1 MKQLYMLR
9 AFLIV
14 CMSVFFGG
22 GNFALAQ
29 DLQET
34 VVATFESATV
44 VNNSSYQSYSNDDWN
59 ISIGG
64 NNKSIG
70 FNNKNMK
77 AIGDALGTDA
87 VATNYGPVVKSLN
100 VLNNINKITF
110 AFNGGSG
117 VGGQIYLAYS
127 TDNITWNAVELKT
140 GEGLATQGNTVTS
153 STTQSF
159 IFEFETI
166 ESAYYGIILDSGG
179 TKKAAYRFDNVVIT
193 FINVASASSDP
204 AINATDPDAYA
215 ADITSG
221 EIPYTISNLVEG
233 TNLTATTTTEWI
245 SDVTVGESA
254 VNFTMT
260 ENTGAER
267 TGTITLSYGDLLT
280 KDITVKQLAAVAKHT
295 VTIEEP
301 ENGTLKV
308 FRGEEEIVS
317 GAQLPGG
324 TELTIEATPAEGY
337 KFKNWQAVDGS
348 THTYTANFTYTIGES
363 DVTIKANFDAIVYN
377 TITWSVNGVESTTTV
392 EQGSDITFT
401 APETVPG
408 GYTFM
413 GWLGETYGPSD
424 EAPAFVT
431 SAKAAGDVTYYAVF
445 AKGSGAEETATLTAS
460 HTKESTGYAA
470 HTYTDDKENTWTT
483 YSNEQGAVANG
494 DARFGLNKNTGYY
507 FGSPL
512 FSGNVTK
519 IVMNVYNGSSSSTR
533 TFYIDSEQ
541 TNQNGDLGTIAVAGG
556 EKKVDKE
563 ITFDGQF
570 NQFYI
575 HSSDALSFLYIKV
588 TYGSK
593 TYTGYTTTVSDAPTS
608 ATLNFVAQNA
618 DGYYATFSSDKD
630 VVFTSDVIVYA
641 ANVNGTAVKLNAL
654 ASDLYEVTDA
664 TAGESGLLDGGYY
677 VPANTGVLVY
687 SMDETT
693 TTYYFPAETAE
704 VQLPA
709 NMLEAATADGV
720 FEGKDGYCYY
730 KLAYNDYT
738 SKTDLGFYYG
748 AADGAPFAVKKG
760 LAYLAVPTTSGAA
773 PARFVLGGDT
783 DAISSVNSD
792 VEKAETVIY
801 TIAGQRV
808 GTATKPGLY
817 IVNGKKLIVK

>member
-1 MKQLYMLR
+1 MK
-9 AFLIV
+9 V
-14 CMSVFFGG
+14 
-22 GNFALAQ
+22 
-29 DLQET
+29 
-34 VVATFESATV
+34 
-44 VNNSSYQSYSNDDWN
+44 
-59 ISIGG
+59 
-64 NNKSIG
+64 
-70 FNNKNMK
+70 
-77 AIGDALGTDA
+77 
-87 VATNYGPVVKSLN
+87 
-100 VLNNINKITF
+100 
-110 AFNGGSG
+110 
-117 VGGQIYLAYS
+117 
-127 TDNITWNAVELKT
+127 
-140 GEGLATQGNTVTS
+140 
-153 STTQSF
+153 
-159 IFEFETI
+159 
-166 ESAYYGIILDSGG
+166 
-179 TKKAAYRFDNVVIT
+179 
-193 FINVASASSDP
+193 ASSDP
-204 AINATDPDAYA
+204 AINASDVEYA
-215 ADITSG
+215 ADILNG
-221 EIPYTISNLVEG
+221 EIPYTISNPVEG

-245 SDVTVGESA
+245 SDVTVDESTVTFA
-254 VNFTMT
+254 MA

-267 TGTITLSYGDLLT
+267 TGTITLTYGDLT
-280 KDITVKQLAAVAKHT
+280 KDIIVKQLAAVAKRT

-301 ENGTLKV
+301 ANGTLKV
-308 FRGEEEIVS
+308 FSGEDEIFT
-317 GAQLPGG
+317 GAQVAQG
-324 TELTIEATPAEGY
+324 TVLTIEATPAEGY
-337 KFKNWQAVDGS
+337 KFRNWQAVDGS
-348 THTYTANFTYTIGES
+348 THTFTTGTTYTIGES
-363 DVTIKANFDAIVYN
+363 DVTFKANFDEIINN

-401 APETVPG
+401 APETVPD

-431 SAKAAGDVTYYAVF
+431 SAKAAGDATYYAVF
-445 AKGSGAEETATLTAS
+445 AKGSGSEETATLTAS
-460 HTKESTGYAA
+460 HETVVTTKYDS
-470 HTYTDDKENTWTT
+470 HKYTDDKGNTWTT
-483 YSNEQGAVANG
+483 FSNEQGTVAGG
-494 DARFGLNKNTGYY
+494 DARFGLNENAGNY
-507 FGSPL
+507 FGSPS

-519 IVMNVYNGSSSSTR
+519 IVMNVYNGSSKSR
-533 TFYIDSEQ
+533 NFYIDSKEA
-541 TNQNGDLGTIAVAGG
+541 NQNGDLGTIGVNGS

-563 ITFDGQF
+563 ITFDGKF

-575 HSSDALSFLYIKV
+575 HSSEALSFLYIKV

-593 TYTGYTTTVSDAPTS
+593 TFTGYTTTVSDAPTS

-618 DGYYATFSSDKD
+618 EGYYATFSSDKD

-654 ASDLYEVTDA
+654 EKDPHEVTDA
-664 TAGESGLLDGGYY
+664 TAGESGLLEGYY

-687 SMDETT
+687 SMDET

-792 VEKAETVIY
+792 VEKAATVIY

-808 GTATKPGLY
+808 DTAAKPGLY

>member
-9 AFLIV
+9 TLLIV
-14 CMSVFFGG
+14 CMSVLFGG

-29 DLQET
+29 DDNVET
-34 VVATFESATV
+34 LDFTT
-44 VNNSSYQSYSNDDWN
+44 
-59 ISIGG
+59 
-64 NNKSIG
+64 
-70 FNNKNMK
+70 
-77 AIGDALGTDA
+77 
-87 VATNYGPVVKSLN
+87 
-100 VLNNINKITF
+100 
-110 AFNGGSG
+110 
-117 VGGQIYLAYS
+117 
-127 TDNITWNAVELKT
+127 KT
-140 GEGLATQGNTVTS
+140 GKNSNYTNTWSWGNWNLTGGANNNQGWAYVRFGGKSSSGTTQVSKTSSIVRTSPVTSSVDYIQIEHLGINGKGSSSFEVSSIVLETSSDKDFTDITTTTTVNDADLTS
-153 STTQSF
+153 STTTKSF
-159 IFEFETI
+159 KITPTTSIPANSYYRISINWSIKNTNNTGLDI
-166 ESAYYGIILDSGG
+166 EKIIL
-179 TKKAAYRFDNVVIT
+179 KKAASTN
-193 FINVASASSDP
+193 P
-204 AINATDPDAYA
+204 AINASDVEYA

-221 EIPYTISNLVEG
+221 TISYTISNPVEG
-233 TNLTATTTTEWI
+233 TKFDATTETEWI

-254 VNFTMT
+254 VTFTMA

-267 TGTITLSYGDLLT
+267 TGTIKLTYGDLT

-308 FRGEEEIVS
+308 FRGEEEIFT
-317 GAQLPGG
+317 GAQVAQG
-324 TELTIEATPAEGY
+324 TELTIKATPAEGY

-401 APETVPG
+401 APETVPD

-460 HTKESTGYAA
+460 HTKANTGYVN
-470 HTYTDDKENTWTT
+470 HTYTDDRGNTWTT
-483 YSNEQGAVANG
+483 SSNEQGTVAGG
-494 DARFGLNKNTGYY
+494 DARFGLKSGYY
-507 FGSPL
+507 FGSPS

-533 TFYIDSEQ
+533 SFYIDSKQ
-541 TNQNGDLGTIAVAGG
+541 TNQNGDLGTIVVNGG
-556 EKKVDKE
+556 EQKVDKE
-563 ITFDGQF
+563 ITFDSKF

-575 HSSDALSFLYIKV
+575 HASDVLGFLYIKV

-593 TYTGYTTTVSDAPTS
+593 TYSDYTTTVSDAPTS

-664 TAGESGLLDGGYY
+664 TAGESGLLEGYY

-687 SMDETT
+687 SAEET

-730 KLAYNDYT
+730 KLAYNDYAA
-738 SKTDLGFYYG
+738 KTDLGFYYG

-792 VEKAETVIY
+792 VEKAVTVIY

-808 GTATKPGLY
+808 DTATKPGLY

>member
-9 AFLIV
+9 AFLIICV
-14 CMSVFFGG
+14 SVLFGG

-29 DLQET
+29 TYQKITTTEDLEVGANYLIVYEDGT
-34 VVATFESATV
+34 IGYVMGGVSGSVMGNVTATI
-44 VNNSSYQSYSNDDWN
+44 NNNTLTLPERAN
-59 ISIGG
+59 VIVLG
-64 NNKSIG
+64 
-70 FNNKNMK
+70 
-77 AIGDALGTDA
+77 GDATGYSL
-87 VATNYGPVVKSLN
+87 KMSLN
-100 VLNNINKITF
+100 NQYLYYS
-110 AFNGGSG
+110 GSG
-117 VGGQIYLAYS
+117 TGLSTNSTLDNKTKWTIEFVDGSARIKNVNKTDRYVRNYLSNHTFRGYTTQNGEWVSLYKEVTS
-127 TDNITWNAVELKT
+127 TDPI
-140 GEGLATQGNTVTS
+140 
-153 STTQSF
+153 
-159 IFEFETI
+159 
-166 ESAYYGIILDSGG
+166 
-179 TKKAAYRFDNVVIT
+179 
-193 FINVASASSDP
+193 
-204 AINATDPDAYA
+204 INATDPDAYA

-221 EIPYTISNLVEG
+221 EIPYTISNPVDG
-233 TNLTATTTTEWI
+233 INLTAKTTTEWI
-245 SDVTVGESA
+245 PNVEVGKSA
-254 VNFTMT
+254 VTFTMA

-267 TGTITLSYGDLLT
+267 TGTITLTYGDLT

-308 FRGEEEIVS
+308 FRGEEEIFT
-317 GAQLPGG
+317 GAQVAQG
-324 TELTIEATPAEGY
+324 TELTIKATPAEGY

-401 APETVPG
+401 APETVPD

-460 HTKESTGYAA
+460 HTKANTGYVN
-470 HTYTDDKENTWTT
+470 HTYTDDRGNTWTT
-483 YSNEQGAVANG
+483 SSNEQGTVAGG
-494 DARFGLNKNTGYY
+494 DARFGLKSGYY
-507 FGSPL
+507 FGSPS

-533 TFYIDSEQ
+533 SFYIDSKQ
-541 TNQNGDLGTIAVAGG
+541 TNQNGDLGTIVVNGG
-556 EKKVDKE
+556 EQKVDKE
-563 ITFDGQF
+563 ITFDSKF

-575 HSSDALSFLYIKV
+575 HASDVLGFLYIKV

-593 TYTGYTTTVSDAPTS
+593 TYSGYTTTVSDAPTS

-687 SMDETT
+687 SMYETT

-792 VEKAETVIY
+792 VENAETVIY

>member
-1 MKQLYMLR
+1 
-9 AFLIV
+9 
-14 CMSVFFGG
+14 
-22 GNFALAQ
+22 
-29 DLQET
+29 
-34 VVATFESATV
+34 
-44 VNNSSYQSYSNDDWN
+44 
-59 ISIGG
+59 
-64 NNKSIG
+64 
-70 FNNKNMK
+70 MK
-77 AIGDALGTDA
+77 A
-87 VATNYGPVVKSLN
+87 
-100 VLNNINKITF
+100 
-110 AFNGGSG
+110 
-117 VGGQIYLAYS
+117 
-127 TDNITWNAVELKT
+127 
-140 GEGLATQGNTVTS
+140 
-153 STTQSF
+153 
-159 IFEFETI
+159 
-166 ESAYYGIILDSGG
+166 
-179 TKKAAYRFDNVVIT
+179 
-193 FINVASASSDP
+193 ASSDP
-204 AINATDPDAYA
+204 AINASDVEYA
-215 ADITSG
+215 ADILNG
-221 EIPYTISNLVEG
+221 KIPYTISNPVEG

-254 VNFTMT
+254 VTFAMA

-267 TGTITLSYGDLLT
+267 TGTITLSYGELT
-280 KDITVKQLAAVAKHT
+280 KDIIVKQLAAVAKHT

-308 FRGEEEIVS
+308 FRGEEEIFT
-317 GAQLPGG
+317 GAQVAQG
-324 TELTIEATPAEGY
+324 TELTIKATPAEGY

-401 APETVPG
+401 APETVPD

-460 HTKESTGYAA
+460 HTKANTGYVN
-470 HTYTDDKENTWTT
+470 HTYTDDRGNTWTT
-483 YSNEQGAVANG
+483 SSNEQGTVAGG
-494 DARFGLNKNTGYY
+494 DARFGLKSGYY
-507 FGSPL
+507 FGSPS

-533 TFYIDSEQ
+533 SFYIDSKQ
-541 TNQNGDLGTIAVAGG
+541 TNQNGDLGTIVVNGG
-556 EKKVDKE
+556 EQKVDKE
-563 ITFDGQF
+563 ITFDSKF

-575 HSSDALSFLYIKV
+575 HASDVLGFLYIKV

-593 TYTGYTTTVSDAPTS
+593 TYSGYTTTASDAPTS

-641 ANVNGTAVKLNAL
+641 ANVNGMAVKLNAL

-687 SMDETT
+687 SMYETT

-792 VEKAETVIY
+792 VENAETVIY